1 MPVKGNEKNIFTA
14 IRQILYTNKDR
25 KDVIE
30 ALNNPRSTSRRVLVD
45 DKNKGIVKD
54 SAQDLIEE
62 YKKLF
67 PDINYKATVNEN
79 KGTCTN
85 FSNYLKKAEK

>member
-1 MPVKGNEKNIFTA
+1 MIQYYQTVGE
-14 IRQILYTNKDR
+14 
-25 KDVIE
+25 
-30 ALNNPRSTSRRVLVD
+30 PRT
-45 DKNKGIVKD
+45 
-54 SAQDLIEE
+54 QDLIEE

-79 KGTCTN
+79 KSTCTN